1 MSANQASTSSG
12 DVSEAA
18 ISKYEQIRDEI
29 VRKRRKEL
37 FEMGFFSE
45 LDKAKNDVKVQPQK
59 KRKTLG
65 DASNKQE
72 VLRRSSRDRRQVDYT
87 CGDDVEFVPPRKP
100 SFKAKGRG
108 KENRSQSPSTS
119 SSSLTTEEEQPKERR
134 STRPRKPVSYDE
146 DVAPPHDGFIW
157 CSECKEQKF
166 NGCEEHV
173 PRFADWSDFCLRI
186 EPSCA
191 ARNSGEGVVNRGQ
204 TIEEGTIFGPYVGK
218 FWTKAEY
225 KEDVKAHQ
233 ESGNAWEIRDN
244 EGLEVVGYIDPPRE
258 LDPRLHW
265 MAKINCAATSD
276 AQNLV
281 GFQLHGQIYYR
292 AIKRIPNGKE
302 LLTWYGQSYA
312 QSLGIDIAKVDCFK
326 GEENHKSEGFPCTI
340 CNNQFSTA
348 EALKTHQMNQ
358 NSCRKKL
365 GKPKRNFSCTS
376 CDQSFDT
383 MAKLK
388 DHQILHDRWA
398 SKSFES
404 LDKQCPLCFK
414 MFSKNYNLQRH
425 YSSVHAKKKDHK
437 CPTCG
442 KEFGQKG
449 NLESHV
455 QMVHNLVRPHI
466 CSDCGASFAT
476 VSNLT
481 VHQKNI
487 HLGIRF
493 KCEWDNCTFSTTL
506 KGYLKEHIVRIHT
519 NEFRYECLLCFVDE
533 YNWWGCAKPGELDR
547 HMEKKHPKEWKEKQE
562 KFIKDNPHVCKY
574 SKCQKRFETQVEK
587 ERHESKLH

>member
-1 MSANQASTSSG
+1 MSANQASSG

-29 VRKRRKEL
+29 VRNRRKEL
-37 FEMGFFSE
+37 HEMGFFSE
-45 LDKAKNDVKVQPQK
+45 LDKAKNDVKVQPHK

-65 DASNKQE
+65 DASNKPD
-72 VLRRSSRDRRQVDYT
+72 VLRRSTRDRRQVDYT
-87 CGDDVEFVPPRKP
+87 CGDDDEFVPPRKP
-100 SFKAKGRG
+100 SFKAKVRG
-108 KENRSQSPSTS
+108 KENRTQSPSTS
-119 SSSLTTEEEQPKERR
+119 SSSLTTEEDQPKERR
-134 STRPRKPVSYDE
+134 SSRPRKQVSYDE
-146 DVAPPHDGFIW
+146 NVAPPHDGFIW

-173 PRFADWSDFCLRI
+173 PRFADWSDLCLRI

-292 AIKRIPNGKE
+292 AIKNIPNGKE

-312 QSLGIDIAKVDCFK
+312 QSLGIDVAKVDCFK

-340 CNNQFSTA
+340 CDNQFSTA
-348 EALKTHQMNQ
+348 EALQTHQMSQ
-358 NSCRKKL
+358 NLCRKKL

-376 CDQSFDT
+376 CDESFGSF
-383 MAKLK
+383 AKLK

-398 SKSFES
+398 SKKFES

-414 MFSKNYNLQRH
+414 SFARNDTMQVH
-425 YSSVHAKKKDHK
+425 YDTVHAKKKDHK

-442 KEFGQKG
+442 REFGMKG
-449 NLESHV
+449 HLDRHV
-455 QMVHNLVRPHI
+455 QTVHNLVRPHI
-466 CSDCGASFAT
+466 CPECGASFGR
-476 VSNLT
+476 SDDLRG
-481 VHQKNI
+481 HRESI

-493 KCEWDNCTFSTTL
+493 KCDWENCTYSATRKRKL
-506 KGYLKEHIVRIHT
+506 KDHIVRMHT

-533 YNWWGCAKPGELDR
+533 YNWWGCPTPGELDK
-547 HMEKKHPKEWKEKQE
+547 HMKKKHPKEWKEKQE
-562 KFIKDNPHVCKY
+562 KLIKDNPYVCKY

-587 ERHESKLH
+587 ERHEAKLHN

>member
-1 MSANQASTSSG
+1 MQQP
-12 DVSEAA
+12 
-18 ISKYEQIRDEI
+18 SK
-29 VRKRRKEL
+29 
-37 FEMGFFSE
+37 
-45 LDKAKNDVKVQPQK
+45 K

-65 DASNKQE
+65 DASNVTE
-72 VLRRSSRDRRQVDYT
+72 SLRRSSRERRPVDYK
-87 CGDDVEFVPPRKP
+87 DAEEFAIPWKP
-100 SFKAKGRG
+100 STKPRGKG
-108 KENRSQSPSTS
+108 KENVGHSSLSLPS
-119 SSSLTTEEEQPKERR
+119 SSSTEEEQPKERR
-134 STRPRKPVSYDE
+134 TLRPRKEVSYNE
-146 DVAPPHDGFIW
+146 EVSPPHDGFIW
-157 CSECKEQKF
+157 CSTCKEQKF

-173 PRFADWSDFCLRI
+173 PRFADWSDFSLNI

-191 ARNSGEGVVNRGQ
+191 ARNSGEGVVNRGP
-204 TIEEGTIFGPYVGK
+204 TIEEGTVFGPYVGR
-218 FWTKAEY
+218 FWSKAEY
-225 KEDVKAHQ
+225 KEVVKAHQ

-326 GEENHKSEGFPCTI
+326 REENHKSEGFPCTI
-340 CNNQFSTA
+340 CKNQFSTA

-376 CDQSFDT
+376 CDQSFDSV
-383 MAKLK
+383 AKLK
-388 DHQILHDRWA
+388 EHQILHDRWA
-398 SKSFES
+398 SKSFKS

-414 MFSKNYNLQRH
+414 S
-425 YSSVHAKKKDHK
+425 YSSKYKMQDHYNIVHAKKKDHK

-442 KEFGQKG
+442 KEFGRKS
-449 NLESHV
+449 NLEIHV
-455 QMVHNLVRPHI
+455 QMVHDLVRPHI
-466 CSDCGASFAT
+466 CSDCGASFTTA
-476 VSNLT
+476 SNLT

-493 KCEWDNCTFSTTL
+493 KCEWDNCTYSATQKGLL
-506 KGYLKEHIVRIHT
+506 KRHIVNVHT

-533 YNWWGCAKPGELDR
+533 YNWWGCSTPGELDR

-587 ERHESKLH
+587 ERHEAKLHK